1 MKNQLKRS
9 TVYLDAELH
18 RALKIKAAETEYS
31 VSELVNE
38 AVRNALAEDAIDLAA
53 IEERKNE
60 PRLPFEDVLKKLK
73 KDGRI

>member
-31 VSELVNE
+31 VSELVNK

-53 IEERKNE
+53 IEKRKNE
-60 PRLPFEDVLKKLK
+60 PRLAFEDVLKKLK

>member
-53 IEERKNE
+53 IEKRKNE

>member
-18 RALKIKAAETEYS
+18 RALKIKAAETDYS

-60 PRLPFEDVLKKLK
+60 PRLPFEEVLKKLK

>member
-1 MKNQLKRS
+1 MKDQLKRS

-31 VSELVNE
+31 VSELVNK

-60 PRLPFEDVLKKLK
+60 PRLVFEHVLKKLK

>member
-31 VSELVNE
+31 VSALVNE

>member
-60 PRLPFEDVLKKLK
+60 PRLPFEEVLKKLK